1 MFTMPTMPRF
11 PCTKRFRSST
21 ILIKAGKTRAV
32 GLSNETPWGVMECM
46 RLAETQGLPR
56 MVAIQNAYNL
66 VNRVFE
72 IGLAEV
78 ARREDVGLL
87 AYSPMAGGTL
97 SGKYEGGARPTGAR
111 MTRYGQDYTRFDTE
125 RGRNATSAYVG
136 LARRH
141 GLDPAQMALAFIY
154 DQPFV
159 TATII
164 GATSVEQLASNI
176 DAFRD
181 DAHRTGPGRDR
192 RHPPRQYPAR
202 AHECAAM
209 LRLFV
214 ALELPADLR
223 ARPGRAEAAATARQ
237 VGGRREPSSQACGSS
252 VK

>member
-1 MFTMPTMPRF
+1 MRDG
-11 PCTKRFRSST
+11 RLRLDRSNITAAVDASLARLQT
-21 ILIKAGKTRAV
+21 DYIDLYQLHWPDRRTNFFGRLGYVHDADDAPVPLHETLQVLDDLIKAGKIRAV

-46 RLAETQGLPR
+46 RLAETQGLRR

-176 DAFRD
+176 DAFEMTLTELVRVEI
-181 DAHRTGPGRDR
+181 DAIHHDN
-192 RHPPRQYPAR
+192 
-202 AHECAAM
+202 
-209 LRLFV
+209 
-214 ALELPADLR
+214 
-223 ARPGRAEAAATARQ
+223 
-237 VGGRREPSSQACGSS
+237 PSPCP
-252 VK
+252 